1 MPPKPK
7 TSVNY
12 KNAKTGTTVQVKP
25 VATKRPVVKI
35 HSAQELMDKL
45 TRQREE
51 VAALKE
57 YFADLFPVEFMVS
70 DAQFGVW
77 IRQYGFANTI
87 VGLDEA
93 ATKMNKVSKEIEEGD
108 KDAGEPWTRTSLVHF
123 ASWVMSQERKAEA

>member
-1 MPPKPK
+1 MPPTKVGTK
-7 TSVNY
+7 Y
-12 KNAKTGTTVQVKP
+12 KNAKTGTTVEVKT

-57 YFADLFPVEFMVS
+57 YFADLFPDEFMVS

-93 ATKMNKVSKEIEEGD
+93 ATKMNKVSQAIEEGD
-108 KDAGEPWTRTSLVHF
+108 KDAGAPWTRTSLVHF